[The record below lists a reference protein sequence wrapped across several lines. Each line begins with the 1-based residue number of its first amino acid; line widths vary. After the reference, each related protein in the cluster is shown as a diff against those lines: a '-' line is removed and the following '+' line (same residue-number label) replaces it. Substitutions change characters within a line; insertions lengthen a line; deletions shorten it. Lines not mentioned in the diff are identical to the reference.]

1 MVFLWGGGLCCAY
14 VYQWHFFNSY
24 VIKNQY
30 LKIASMNCMERL
42 QKAKISTSVNRFS
55 KLSSSVE
62 KKNRTTLARGY
73 F

>member
-1 MVFLWGGGLCCAY
+1 M
-14 VYQWHFFNSY
+14 
-24 VIKNQY
+24 
-30 LKIASMNCMERL
+30 IASLNYMERL